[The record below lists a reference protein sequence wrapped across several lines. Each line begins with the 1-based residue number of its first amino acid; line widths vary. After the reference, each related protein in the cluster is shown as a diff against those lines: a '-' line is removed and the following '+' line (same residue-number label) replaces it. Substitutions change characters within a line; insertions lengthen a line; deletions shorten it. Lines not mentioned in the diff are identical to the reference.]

1 MKKANA
7 EWLYRAR
14 WGVFATYLADT
25 AGDGRHASLV
35 TPEGWNRE
43 VDDFDVKGLAR
54 QLADIRAPYF
64 VITVGQNSGYYLS
77 PNSAYDSFT
86 GFPVSK
92 CSRRDLIADLAHALS
107 PHGIRLMVYVSS
119 AAPTGDA
126 MAKERLEAPVDA
138 RKAAFMA
145 RWETVIREWAVR
157 WGRGIQ
163 GWWVDGPYDHG
174 PYNHVDAPNFLS
186 LAEAL
191 KAGNP
196 DAIVAFNNA
205 LRTPV
210 YSSTEF
216 DDYTPGE
223 IERDMTVS
231 PGHMPDFSRL
241 ARYPRFING
250 AQFHVLTIMGEWWG
264 RGSTRFPEE
273 MIVGYTKTIN
283 NQDGTVSWDVP
294 LTRKGL
300 IEPEFI
306 EPLARLGRDIPQRAE
321 SGSGL

>member
-1 MKKANA
+1 MKPKMWNKANA

-14 WGVFATYLADT
+14 WGVFAHYLADQ
-25 AGDGRHASLV
+25 AGDGRYAGLV
-35 TPEGWNRE
+35 TPEEWNSKI
-43 VDDFDVKGLAR
+43 DGFDVEGLAR
-54 QLADIRAPYF
+54 QLAEIRAPYF

-77 PNSAYDSFT
+77 PNAAYDSFT

-92 CSRRDLIADLAHALS
+92 CSRRDLIADLARALS
-107 PHGIRLMVYVSS
+107 PHGIRLMVYVTPV
-119 AAPTGDA
+119 APTGDPV
-126 MAKERLEAPVDA
+126 AKARLEAPVDA
-138 RKAAFMA
+138 RMAAFMT
-145 RWETVIREWAVR
+145 RWEKVIREWSVR
-157 WGRGIQ
+157 WGRGID
-163 GWWVDGPYDHG
+163 GWWVDGPYNHL
-174 PYNHVDAPNFLS
+174 PYNQPDAPNFRS

-196 DAIVAFNNA
+196 DALVAFNNA

-231 PGHMPDFSRL
+231 PGQVPDFSRL
-241 ARYPRFING
+241 ARYPRFIKG

-264 RGSTRFPEE
+264 KGPVRFPEE
-273 MIVGYTKTIN
+273 MIIGYTKTIN

-306 EPLARLGRDIPQRAE
+306 KPLTLLGRDIPQRAK
-321 SGSGL
+321 

>member
-1 MKKANA
+1 MNPWQKASA

-14 WGVFATYLADT
+14 WGVFATYLADS

-43 VDDFDVKGLAR
+43 VDAFDVEGLTR
-54 QLADIRAPYF
+54 QLVDVRAPYL
-64 VITVGQNSGYYLS
+64 ILSVGQNSGYYAS
-77 PNSAYDSFT
+77 PNATYDAFT
-86 GFPVSK
+86 GFPISK
-92 CSRRDLIADLAHALS
+92 CSRRDLIADVAKALS
-107 PHGIRLMVYVSS
+107 PHGIRLMVYVPP

-126 MAKERLEAPVDA
+126 IAKQRLEAPADA
-138 RKAAFMA
+138 RMAAFLT
-145 RWETVIREWAVR
+145 RWEAVLREWAVR
-157 WGRGIQ
+157 WGRDIH

-174 PYNHVDAPNFLS
+174 PYNHAEAPNFRS

-196 DAIVAFNNA
+196 DALLAFNQG

-210 YSSTEF
+210 YSVTEF

-231 PGHMPDFSRL
+231 PGHLPDFSRL

-264 RGSTRFPEE
+264 KGPVRFPDE
-273 MIVGYTKTIN
+273 MILGYTKTIN
-283 NQDGTVSWDVP
+283 TQDGTVSWDVP
-294 LTRKGL
+294 LTRQGL
-300 IEPEFI
+300 IEPEFMK
-306 EPLARLGRDIPQRAE
+306 PLARLGSEIKYE
-321 SGSGL
+321 G